1 MRETHYQRAIE
12 STGMGI
18 YYRDLAS
25 RHVVWSD
32 EAKAILGLPA
42 EAEESCDLLLSVTH
56 PEDRERLA
64 QFLAEVDTGPLEG
77 GIEHRVIWPDGSL
90 HWVLARRGIL
100 RNEQGEPVRLLGV
113 TVDITALKHAE
124 ERQRQ
129 ADRQAQHALQ
139 TAHEHSQR
147 LVKELERKQ
156 AFLDAIMEQAPSA
169 LVIVEAPSGKILR
182 YNQAARKLLDQDL
195 LESQHY
201 LQYPPRWHEDGTL
214 FRREEYP
221 LVRALVKEEVVI
233 REPMCCRF
241 SDGRM
246 RHVEVSAAP
255 VYDEAG
261 RMLVAVATFIDVSE
275 RFELER
281 KKDAFICVAGHEL
294 RTPLTSIKGSLQLM
308 QRYLLRLLTGQPEDD
323 TKTKRMVEQLAR
335 WNERALRQADVE
347 SRLVN
352 DLLDATRLQS
362 GELRICPHP
371 CNLVQVVQQEVEDLQ
386 AAARARV
393 IELDLP
399 ETEEIPVLADE
410 VRIGQVVANFVTNAL
425 KYSPAHEPV
434 QVGLAHAGKQAR
446 VWVRD
451 YGMGLSPEAQRTIWD
466 RFRPVTTFAEYSGIG
481 VSGLGLGL
489 HISRELIEQHGGET
503 GVESVPGE
511 GS

>member
-1 MRETHYQRAIE
+1 MTQRQPKYWTRETHYQRAIE
-12 STGMGI
+12 STGVGI

-56 PEDRERLA
+56 PEDRGRLA
-64 QFLAEVDTGPLEG
+64 QFLAEADSGPLEG
-77 GIEHRVIWPDGSL
+77 GMEHRVTWPDGSL
-90 HWVLARRGIL
+90 HWVLVRRGIL

-129 ADRQAQHALQ
+129 ADRRAQHALQ
-139 TAHEHSQR
+139 TAHEHSQK

-169 LVIVEAPSGKILR
+169 LVIAEAPSGKILR
-182 YNQAARKLLDQDL
+182 YNQAAGKFLDQEL

-201 LQYPPRWHEDGTL
+201 RHYPPRWHEDGTL

-221 LVRALVKEEVVI
+221 LVRALVKGEVVI

-241 SDGRM
+241 PDGRI

-261 RMLVAVATFIDVSE
+261 RMLVAVATFLDVSE

-281 KKDAFICVAGHEL
+281 KKDAFLCVAGHEL
-294 RTPLTSIKGSLQLM
+294 RTPLTSVKGNLQLM
-308 QRYLLRLLTGQPEDD
+308 QRGLQRLLAAQEPCDAKAKSTLEH
-323 TKTKRMVEQLAR
+323 LAR

-352 DLLDATRLQS
+352 DLLD
-362 GELRICPHP
+362 
-371 CNLVQVVQQEVEDLQ
+371 
-386 AAARARV
+386 
-393 IELDLP
+393 
-399 ETEEIPVLADE
+399 
-410 VRIGQVVANFVTNAL
+410 
-425 KYSPAHEPV
+425 
-434 QVGLAHAGKQAR
+434 
-446 VWVRD
+446 
-451 YGMGLSPEAQRTIWD
+451 
-466 RFRPVTTFAEYSGIG
+466 
-481 VSGLGLGL
+481 
-489 HISRELIEQHGGET
+489 
-503 GVESVPGE
+503 
-511 GS
+511 

>member
-1 MRETHYQRAIE
+1 MTQNQRTSLMRETHYQRAVE
-12 STGMGI
+12 STGVGI
-18 YYRDLAS
+18 CYRDLAS

-42 EAEESCDLLLSVTH
+42 EAQESYDLLLSVTH

-64 QFLAEVDTGPLEG
+64 LFLAEADVGQVEG
-77 GIEHRVIWPDGSL
+77 EVEYRVIWPDGSI
-90 HWVLARRGIL
+90 HWILVRRGVL

-124 ERQRQ
+124 ARQRQ

-139 TAHEHSQR
+139 TAHERSQE
-147 LVKELERKQ
+147 LVNELERKQ

-169 LVIVEAPSGKILR
+169 LVIAEAPSGKILR
-182 YNQAARKLLDQDL
+182 YNQAAGKFLDQEL

-201 LQYPPRWHEDGTL
+201 RHYPPRWHEDGTL

-221 LVRALVKEEVVI
+221 LVRALVKGEVVI

-241 SDGRM
+241 PDGRI

-261 RMLVAVATFIDVSE
+261 RMLAAVATFIDVSE

-281 KKDAFICVAGHEL
+281 KKDAFLCVAGHEL

-308 QRYLLRLLTGQPEDD
+308 QRCLQRLLTEQPEDD

-352 DLLDATRLQS
+352 DLLDATRLHS
-362 GELRICPHP
+362 GELRSRLRP
-371 CNLVQVVQQEVEDLQ
+371 CNLVQVVRREVEDLQ

-393 IELDLP
+393 IELGLP

-410 VRIGQVVANFVTNAL
+410 VRIGQVIANFVTNAL
-425 KYSPAHEPV
+425 KYSPAYEPV
-434 QVGLAHAGKQAR
+434 QVGLARAGKQVR

-451 YGMGLSPEAQRTIWD
+451 YGRGLSPETQRTIWD

-481 VSGLGLGL
+481 
-489 HISRELIEQHGGET
+489 
-503 GVESVPGE
+503 
-511 GS
+511 